1 LCATLGSC
9 VHIAGIF
16 NFMRLARHQGYNTEF
31 LRPPNTINEIFQK
44 IKEIDPY
51 IIALSYRLTPEAA
64 IDLIKELQSQLT
76 PELKEKKWIFGG
88 TTPVCE
94 AIKPLGVFTYFFGGE
109 TTEQEV
115 LSYLRRTRSSKVE
128 EEVFPNN
135 LIDRIELSKPFP
147 LLRAHFGLPSVETT
161 IKGIEEIARAKVLD
175 IISIGPDQ
183 NFQENYFRPN
193 DNKMLEKGA
202 GGVPIR
208 SEEDLLDFY
217 KASQLGNY
225 PLLRCYSGTR
235 DLIKM
240 AELLQ
245 KAINNAWGATP
256 LFWYSEL
263 DGRSSR
269 VLSDAIRENQQ
280 NMAWHGKRTMPFESN
295 EAHHWSL
302 RSAPDSVA
310 VAAAFLGAYNAKKA
324 GVKDYISQMMLD
336 TPLNISPRF
345 DLAKMKAKTELIE
358 NLHDTNFT
366 SYRQVRAGLF
376 SFPEDLDQAK
386 GQLSSSLQMAMFLD
400 PHIVHV
406 VSYCEASHV
415 ATSKEIIESAKI
427 AYKII
432 SNSIRGLP
440 SISQDQ
446 KLISYKHQLTT
457 DANYILQ
464 AICSIASDDVENPL
478 TDPITLSRAVKIGI
492 LDAPHLRG
500 STAARGEIETS
511 IEEGKC
517 LTIDKYTLTPISEK
531 ERLLQ
536 ILEREGFSFKQFN
549 CNEELGSQRVSS

>member
-1 LCATLGSC
+1 
-9 VHIAGIF
+9 
-16 NFMRLARHQGYNTEF
+16 MRLARHQGYNTEF